1 MWMTLLALRN
11 SIAILMASLAVVVLG
26 FVALG
31 RLPVDLFPN
40 INLPIINVGTV
51 YTGAGVLDVEKTVT
65 YPIEKAV
72 SAISDVRFVESK
84 SRQGLSTVRVW
95 MNWGADV
102 NDGQT
107 EVIQR
112 IQQILNTLPR
122 GIKQPFIVRYDL
134 SNIPVALITVSGGH
148 LDERQL
154 YDLAYNIIEPQVER
168 LGGVASA
175 SVDGGKVRQITVNLN
190 RDQLYAKGLSIL
202 EVVRAVNN
210 ANFLLPTGD
219 INVGRLDYN
228 LYTNNQFQ
236 IVRPMEDIVVRRL
249 GPGDAS
255 IHVKDVG
262 SVVDSHETQTSIVR
276 IDGERGV
283 FLSVN
288 KQPGA
293 NTIAVVDRVRELIP
307 RLIGIPAG
315 VHLGITLDQSV
326 YIRQAIQSLWHEA
339 LQGSVLAFL
348 VILIFLRS
356 LTATLIISIAIPLS
370 ILLSFI
376 CLYFLDQTLN
386 VFTLGG
392 LALAVGRLVDD
403 SIVELENINRHLN
416 IPDISRRRAV
426 LDAAREVAMPI
437 FSATIT
443 TIIVFLPTVFLEG
456 QIKLLFIPL
465 TFTISVSLFASFLVS
480 RTVTPL
486 LALRVL
492 RPEKPVDP
500 RSRRLRD
507 RVFRLSQRF
516 FEGTEELYQRLIEWA
531 LGHRGLVVGSIAV
544 TFVGSLGLVA
554 APWLGMRPLI
564 GTEFFPPS
572 DEAQFRIDLKA
583 PIGTRVEETE
593 RTVRGMENVVRA
605 TLKAD
610 ELISIVSDIGIPQG
624 QAAVFT
630 SNSGP
635 HSAAIQAYLTP
646 ADRRTRSDREIV
658 NAVREEFAG
667 KFPATTYRF
676 VSGGIV
682 SRTINFGSE
691 TTLEVELLGYEL
703 AAAEALAGEVALILK
718 STEGVTDITVSR
730 DANYPQLEV
739 VVDREK
745 AASVKLS
752 QRTISETVLFSLN
765 SNASINPSIFT
776 DPRTGNQ
783 YNVVVQLDEPYR
795 QALTDLGR
803 IVVKSDEDRPV
814 LLSTVAEIKRSTGP
828 VEIER
833 KYQQRLVRIAAN
845 TIGRDLGSISAELE
859 DRFSRLPLPPGF
871 SVRLGGQSER
881 QREAFGSLYFTS
893 VLAIILVYM
902 VLASQFRSLKDPLTI
917 MFSVPMGLIGVFW
930 ALFLT
935 DTTLSTTSF
944 MGIIMMVGIV
954 VSNGVLLVEYIN
966 ELRRQGL
973 PLHEAVPRGGRVRL
987 RPILMTVLATVVG
1000 LVPMALALGVGTEA
1014 NQPLA
1019 IAVIGG
1025 LLVSTFFTLVL
1036 IPTLYVIFEERFPRT
1051 FGSLTSDDAER
1062 TSD

>member
-1 MWMTLLALRN
+1 MTLLALRN
-11 SIAILMASLAVVVLG
+11 SIAILMASLGVAILG
-26 FVALG
+26 LVALD

-51 YTGAGVLDVEKTVT
+51 YTGAGVVDVEKTVT

-190 RDQLYAKGLSIL
+190 RDQLHAKGLSIL

-236 IVRPMEDIVVRRL
+236 LVRPMEDIVIRRL

-276 IDGERGV
+276 IDGESGV

-326 YIRQAIQSLWHEA
+326 YIRQAIESLWHEA

-356 LTATLIISIAIPLS
+356 LTSTLIISVAIPLS

-376 CLYFLDQTLN
+376 CLYFLGQTLN

-416 IPDISRRRAV
+416 IPGTSRRRAV

-437 FSATIT
+437 LSATVT

-465 TFTISVSLFASFLVS
+465 TFTISISLFASFLVS

-486 LALRVL
+486 LGLKL
-492 RPEKPVDP
+492 ITPEKAIDP
-500 RSRRLRD
+500 ASRSLRD
-507 RVFRLSQRF
+507 RVFRFSRRF
-516 FEGTEELYQRLIEWA
+516 FERIEEVYQQVIVWA
-531 LGHRGLVVGSIAV
+531 LGHRRIVVGGIAA
-544 TFVGSLGLVA
+544 TFVASLFLVL
-554 APWLGMRPLI
+554 APHFGFKPLI

-572 DEAQFRIDLKA
+572 DEAQFRINVKA
-583 PIGTRVEETE
+583 PIGTRIEETE
-593 RTVRGMENVVRA
+593 RIVKGMESIVRAAVRPEELKTLVTNVV
-605 TLKAD
+605 
-610 ELISIVSDIGIPQG
+610 
-624 QAAVFT
+624 
-630 SNSGP
+630 
-635 HSAAIQAYLTP
+635 
-646 ADRRTRSDREIV
+646 
-658 NAVREEFAG
+658 
-667 KFPATTYRF
+667 
-676 VSGGIV
+676 
-682 SRTINFGSE
+682 
-691 TTLEVELLGYEL
+691 
-703 AAAEALAGEVALILK
+703 
-718 STEGVTDITVSR
+718 
-730 DANYPQLEV
+730 
-739 VVDREK
+739 
-745 AASVKLS
+745 
-752 QRTISETVLFSLN
+752 
-765 SNASINPSIFT
+765 
-776 DPRTGNQ
+776 
-783 YNVVVQLDEPYR
+783 
-795 QALTDLGR
+795 
-803 IVVKSDEDRPV
+803 
-814 LLSTVAEIKRSTGP
+814 
-828 VEIER
+828 
-833 KYQQRLVRIAAN
+833 
-845 TIGRDLGSISAELE
+845 
-859 DRFSRLPLPPGF
+859 
-871 SVRLGGQSER
+871 
-881 QREAFGSLYFTS
+881 
-893 VLAIILVYM
+893 
-902 VLASQFRSLKDPLTI
+902 
-917 MFSVPMGLIGVFW
+917 
-930 ALFLT
+930 
-935 DTTLSTTSF
+935 
-944 MGIIMMVGIV
+944 
-954 VSNGVLLVEYIN
+954 
-966 ELRRQGL
+966 
-973 PLHEAVPRGGRVRL
+973 
-987 RPILMTVLATVVG
+987 
-1000 LVPMALALGVGTEA
+1000 
-1014 NQPLA
+1014 
-1019 IAVIGG
+1019 
-1025 LLVSTFFTLVL
+1025 
-1036 IPTLYVIFEERFPRT
+1036 
-1051 FGSLTSDDAER
+1051 
-1062 TSD
+1062 